1 MIGKALQWL
10 GLDGLTHIIVSA
22 VLLLILQI
30 FLPWWVCVSVTLLIG
45 VAKEVIYDKWM
56 RKGTPQW
63 KDIICDIV
71 GILIGCLMFI

>member
-1 MIGKALQWL
+1 MVSKILNYI
-10 GLDGLTHIIVSA
+10 GLDGMAHIIVSA
-22 VLLLILQI
+22 VLLLALQM
-30 FLPWWVCVSVTLLIG
+30 FLPWYVSVPVTLLIG

-71 GILIGCLMFI
+71 GIAIGCLVYL